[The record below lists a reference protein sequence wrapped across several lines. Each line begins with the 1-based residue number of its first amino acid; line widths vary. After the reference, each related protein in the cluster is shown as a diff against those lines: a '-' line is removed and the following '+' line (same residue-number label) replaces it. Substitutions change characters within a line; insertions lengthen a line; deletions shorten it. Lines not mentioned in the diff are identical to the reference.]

1 MSFFNIVF
9 IFTLTFLVSCGN
21 KVEVKDLP
29 GLKNE
34 NEPNPFSAP
43 TVLSL
48 DGVNSIASEQ
58 APSILIEGV
67 QNGFTVKLYSDQCV
81 TEVAS
86 GISTTTTISL
96 TSTQLTDGTYT
107 FYAKSINANGVSSS
121 CSLAN
126 VTYTMDTT
134 SPVFISATVSN
145 PSPTNTR
152 AYNLTYGSI
161 TGSYSS
167 YCIQE
172 NSTAIENCSWINGTL
187 PATFITSDSQ
197 NSKALSIWLRD
208 EAGNMSSRV
217 DTNSVLL
224 DSISSS
230 APSALALLV
239 PNSSPYNDPTPTL
252 TVSGVVFGDT
262 VSLYSGSSCSILSL
276 VASGVA
282 AGVTVDL
289 TTSSLSDGAYTFYA
303 NSIDPAG
310 NVSGCSSASVNY
322 TLDTVAPGL
331 ASVTIS
337 NASPTTSTSYNLSF
351 GATTGSFASYCILEN
366 STSLGS
372 CSWTSGALPASLTV
386 SSTNN
391 AKVISVWLKD
401 AASNISA
408 RADSNSVTLDT
419 SAPSIAITS
428 PANSSYINAATDSST
443 FTVSG
448 TCSENGRSVT
458 VKIDGSAVTTVG
470 GICDGANFTSTIDS
484 TAYAAGAMSFTAV
497 ISDAAGNSTTSSAVG
512 VTRDVTAPTL
522 SGLTD
527 DATARKMKTWTWG
540 CSETC
545 TYQYV
550 IDTTSNTTPS
560 GVFGLTTTDT
570 QSSGS
575 AIYYIHVRAKD
586 VAGNLS
592 IVAHASALLD
602 NTAPTAPAGVSDG
615 NYLSSL
621 AASPNISW
629 TASSDAN
636 GVDHYEVA
644 LGTSIGNSDTKSW
657 ATASSGD
664 SFGSLSLLSGTT
676 YYASIRAV
684 DVAGNISTVGQGNG
698 WIADTTLP
706 GAPSA
711 VTLGSVPSSLTT
723 TPTISWTAP
732 TDASGISS
740 YEVKLF
746 KASDHSMIKDW
757 TAIASGEQLT
767 SVSLIVSTNYYIKV
781 RATDN
786 AGNVGTSY
794 GQSSNWTSL
803 PPPCTAANQVFTFTS
818 VNQNVIVPANCTA
831 ATIKAWG
838 AGGGGAG
845 VAQGGGGGFSQA
857 TIGVLAGE
865 TLIVQVAGGGTKYI
879 GDNGAAGGGG
889 ASIVKRSSIPLIIAA
904 GGGGAGASYSG
915 VGGGAGAPGG
925 GLVGLTGSSSTCSGG
940 LGGTQSATGAIGSL
954 SGACVG
960 AVGST
965 GASFYTETE
974 YCDEGCW
981 YEYVFDF
988 EGSAGGWP
996 NGGSSGRGF
1005 YVTSSA
1011 GGGGGGG
1018 YFNGA
1023 GGNGNNSSQVGAGGG
1038 GGGSSYSTGISQI
1051 TIAGSGAIAGNTGD
1065 VDYASNTGAG
1075 GAAGTNGNP
1084 GRVVIM
1090 WSQTNVPFVDAP
1102 TPIILST
1109 TITNTNQTPVIT
1121 WAAIT
1126 GAGGI
1131 NHYEAQI
1138 YKAADDSIIQT
1149 WTTLASGGKFT
1160 GLFLEA
1166 NSSYYIKVRAY
1177 DNAGNVSTTS
1187 GRSANWTAVSC
1198 IPGSQTFS
1206 YSGVAV
1212 AFTVPQECTS
1222 IVVQAYGAGGGSGSS
1237 GGTYKSGGN
1246 GGFAQATIAVSINE
1260 SLTVSVGGGGI
1271 TSGGNFRGAGGGG
1284 YSGVFRSTTPL
1295 IIAGG
1300 GGGASAFAIGGHG
1313 GGSTATAGADFGC
1326 SGGGGGGTPSS
1337 GGNGGTVG
1345 VGCVV
1350 GNNGAYRL
1358 GGDGASACGGYA
1370 CAYTPIAGGFNGGGA
1385 SGGST
1390 YVVNGTAYFTYAGGG
1405 GGGGYWGGGG
1415 GGGGDYAAGGGG
1427 GSSYVTGTSTINT
1440 IGAGSA
1446 GGITGNGT
1454 NGTIVI
1460 SW

>member
-1 MSFFNIVF
+1 MSFFNIVL
-9 IFTLTFLVSCGN
+9 IFALTFLVSC
-21 KVEVKDLP
+21 VIEVKDPP
-29 GLKNE
+29 GLRDE
-34 NEPNPFSAP
+34 SVPNAFSAP

-48 DGVNSIASEQ
+48 NGVNSIANEQ
-58 APSILIEGV
+58 TPSILIEGV
-67 QNGFTVKLYSDQCV
+67 MNGYTVKLYSDQCV

-86 GISTTTTISL
+86 GISTSTSISL
-96 TSTQLTDGTYT
+96 SSTLLTEGTYT
-107 FYAKSINANGVSSS
+107 FYAKSINANGVASS

-126 VTYTMDTT
+126 VTYTMDAT
-134 SPVFISATVSN
+134 SPDLTSATVSN
-145 PSPTNTR
+145 SSPTRTTT
-152 AYNLTYGSI
+152 YNLTYASI

-172 NSTAIENCSWINGTL
+172 NSTVVGSCNWIVGIL
-187 PATFITSDSQ
+187 PASFTTSASQ
-197 NSKALSIWLRD
+197 NSKILSIWIQD
-208 EAGNMSSRV
+208 AAGNMSSRI

-224 DSISSS
+224 DSLSSS

-252 TVSGVVFGDT
+252 TVSGVSFGDT
-262 VSLYSGSSCSILSL
+262 VSLYSGSSCSIPSL

-282 AGVTVDL
+282 SGVTVDL

-303 NSIDPAG
+303 NSTDPAG

-322 TLDTVAPGL
+322 TLDTVAPEL
-331 ASVTIS
+331 ASVTVS
-337 NASPTTSTSYNLSF
+337 NASPTTSSSYNLSF

-372 CSWTSGALPASLTV
+372 CSWTSGVLPASFTV

-391 AKVISVWLKD
+391 AKVLSVWLKD
-401 AASNISA
+401 AASNVSS
-408 RADSNSVTLDT
+408 RMDSNSVTLDT

-428 PANSSYINAATDSST
+428 PANSSYINASTDSST

-448 TCSENGRSVT
+448 TCSENGRSVI

-470 GICDGANFTSTIDS
+470 GICNGANFTSTIDS

-512 VTRDVTAPTL
+512 VTRDVTVPTL
-522 SGLTD
+522 SGLTN
-527 DATARKMKTWTWG
+527 DATARKMKTWTWS

-550 IDTTSNTTPS
+550 IDTSLSTTPS
-560 GVFGLTTTDT
+560 SGFGLTTTDT
-570 QSSGS
+570 QASGS
-575 AIYYIHVRAKD
+575 ALYYIHARAKD
-586 VAGNLS
+586 AAGNLS
-592 IVAHASALLD
+592 LVTHASALLD
-602 NTAPTAPAGVSDG
+602 NTAPTAPSGVSDG
-615 NYLSSL
+615 NYLASL
-621 AASPNISW
+621 ATSPNITW

-644 LGTSIGNSDTKSW
+644 IGTSAGASDTKTW
-657 ATASSGD
+657 ATASSGN
-664 SFGSLSLLSGTT
+664 SIASLSLLSGTT
-676 YYASIRAV
+676 YYSSVRAV
-684 DVAGNISTVGQGNG
+684 DVAGNISSVGQGNG

-706 GAPSA
+706 AAPSA

-723 TPTISWTAP
+723 SPTISWTAP
-732 TDASGISS
+732 SDASGIGS

-746 KASDHSMIKDW
+746 KASDNSMVQDW
-757 TAIASGEQLT
+757 TALASGGQLT
-767 SVSLIVSTNYYIKV
+767 SLSLIVSTNYYVKV

-794 GQSSNWTSL
+794 GQSSSWLSL
-803 PPPCTAANQVFTFTS
+803 PPPCTAANQVFTFTGG
-818 VNQNVIVPANCTA
+818 NQNVIVPAYCTA

-857 TIGVLAGE
+857 TIGVLAAE
-865 TLIVQVAGGGTKYI
+865 TLIVQVAGGGSKYI
-879 GDNGAAGGGG
+879 GDQGAGGGGG
-889 ASIVKRSSIPLIIAA
+889 ASMVNRSSIPIIIAA
-904 GGGGAGASYSG
+904 GGGGAGASYMG

-925 GLVGLTGSSSTCSGG
+925 GLTGLAGSASTCTGG
-940 LGGTQSATGAIGSL
+940 LGGTQSASGAIGSL
-954 SGACVG
+954 SGYCAG

-965 GASFYTETE
+965 GASFYTTVE

-981 YEYVFDF
+981 YENVYDF
-988 EGSAGGWP
+988 GPSAGGFP
-996 NGGSSGRGF
+996 NGGYSGYGF
-1005 YVTSSA
+1005 YATSVV

-1018 YFNGA
+1018 YFMGA

-1051 TIAGSGAIAGNTGD
+1051 STAGSGAIAANTGD
-1065 VDYASNTGAG
+1065 VDYASNAGAG
-1075 GAAGTNGNP
+1075 GAASTNGNP
-1084 GRVVIM
+1084 GRVVII
-1090 WSQTNVPFVDAP
+1090 WSQTTVPFVDAP
-1102 TPIILST
+1102 TPITLST

-1121 WAAIT
+1121 WTAIT

-1160 GLFLEA
+1160 GLFLDP
-1166 NSSYYIKVRAY
+1166 NSSYYIKVRAH
-1177 DNAGNVSTTS
+1177 DNAGNISSTS

-1206 YSGVAV
+1206 YSGSAV

-1222 IVVQAYGAGGGSGSS
+1222 IVVKAYGAGGGSGNNF
-1237 GGTYKSGGN
+1237 GIYKTGGN
-1246 GGFAQATIAVSINE
+1246 GGFAQATLSVSVNE
-1260 SLTVSVGGGGI
+1260 SLSVSVGGGGI
-1271 TSGGNFRGAGGGG
+1271 TAGGNFRGAGGGG
-1284 YSGVFRSTTPL
+1284 YSGVFRSATPL

-1300 GGGASAFAIGGHG
+1300 GGGASPNAIGGHG
-1313 GGSTATAGADFGC
+1313 GGSTATAGANSGC
-1326 SGGGGGGTPSS
+1326 SGGGAGGTPSA
-1337 GGNGGTVG
+1337 GGNGGTAG
-1345 VGCVV
+1345 LGCYI

-1358 GGDGASACGGYA
+1358 GGDGNSACGGYA
-1370 CAYTPIAGGFNGGGA
+1370 CAYTPNAGGFNGGGA
-1385 SGGST
+1385 GGGSSWINVT
-1390 YVVNGTAYFTYAGGG
+1390 IFFTYSGGG

-1415 GGGGDYAAGGGG
+1415 GSSGDANAAGGGG
-1427 GSSYVTGTSTINT
+1427 GSSYVTGTSTTNT
-1440 IGAGSA
+1440 NGAGAA
-1446 GGITGNGT
+1446 GGTTGNGAH
-1454 NGTIVI
+1454 GTIVI

>member
-1 MSFFNIVF
+1 MGFFNIVL
-9 IFTLTFLVSCGN
+9 IFALTLLVSC
-21 KVEVKDLP
+21 VLEVKDPP
-29 GLKNE
+29 GLRDE
-34 NEPNPFSAP
+34 SVPNSLSAP
-43 TVLSL
+43 TELSL
-48 DGVNSIASEQ
+48 NGVNSIASELT
-58 APSILIEGV
+58 PSVLIEGV
-67 QNGFTVKLYSDQCV
+67 QSGYTVILYSDQCV

-86 GISTTTTISL
+86 GISNTTSISL

-107 FYAKSINANGVSSS
+107 FYAKSINANGVSSA

-126 VTYTMDTT
+126 VTYTMDTA
-134 SPVFISATVSN
+134 SPDLISATVSN
-145 PSPTNTR
+145 SSPTSTR
-152 AYNLTYGSI
+152 TYNLTYASI

-172 NSTAIENCSWINGTL
+172 NSTVLGNCNWIAGAL
-187 PATFITSDSQ
+187 PASFTTSASQ
-197 NSKALSIWLRD
+197 NPKVLSVWLQD
-208 EAGNMSSRV
+208 AAGNKSSRI

-224 DSISSS
+224 DSVSSS
-230 APSALALLV
+230 APTALALQV
-239 PNSSPYNDPTPTL
+239 PNSSPYNDPTPSIV
-252 TVSGVVFGDT
+252 VSGVSFGDT

-276 VASGVA
+276 VASGLA

-289 TTSSLSDGAYTFYA
+289 TSSSLSDGNYTFYA

-331 ASVTIS
+331 ASVTVS
-337 NASPTTSTSYNLSF
+337 NASPTTSSNYNLSF
-351 GATTGSFASYCILEN
+351 GATTGSFTSYCILEN

-372 CSWTSGALPASLTV
+372 CSWTSGVLPASFMV

-391 AKVISVWLKD
+391 AKVLSVWLKD

-408 RADSNSVTLDT
+408 RVDSNPVTLDT

-458 VKIDGSAVTTVG
+458 VKIDGTAVTTVG

-522 SGLTD
+522 SGLAD
-527 DATARKMKTWTWG
+527 DATARKIKTWTWS

-550 IDTTSNTTPS
+550 IDTTLSTTPS

-575 AIYYIHVRAKD
+575 AIYYIHARAKD
-586 VAGNLS
+586 AAGNLS
-592 IVAHASALLD
+592 VVTHVSALLD
-602 NTAPTAPAGVSDG
+602 NTAPTAPSGVNDG
-615 NYLSSL
+615 NYLASL
-621 AASPNISW
+621 AASPNITW

-636 GVDHYEVA
+636 GVDHYDVA
-644 LGTSIGNSDTKSW
+644 IGTSAGASDTKTW
-657 ATASSGD
+657 ATASSGN
-664 SFGSLSLLSGTT
+664 SIASLSLLSETT
-676 YYASIRAV
+676 YYASVRAV
-684 DVAGNISTVGQGNG
+684 DVAGNISTVSQGNG

-706 GAPSA
+706 SAPSA
-711 VTLGSVPSSLTT
+711 ITLGSVPNSLTT

-732 TDASGISS
+732 TDASGIGA
-740 YEVKLF
+740 YEVKIF
-746 KASDHSMIKDW
+746 KASDHSMVKDW
-757 TAIASGEQLT
+757 TALASGGQLT
-767 SVSLIVSTNYYIKV
+767 SLSLIVSTNYYVKV

-794 GQSSNWTSL
+794 GQSSSWTSL
-803 PPPCTAANQVFTFTS
+803 PPPCTAANQVFTFTGG
-818 VNQNVIVPANCTA
+818 NQNVIVPAYCTA

-865 TLIVQVAGGGTKYI
+865 TITVEVAGGGTKYI
-879 GDNGAAGGGG
+879 GDKGAAGGGG
-889 ASIVKRSSIPLIIAA
+889 ASIVQRSYLRLIVAA
-904 GGGGAGASYSG
+904 GGGGAGASYMG
-915 VGGGAGAPGG
+915 FGGGAGAPGG
-925 GLVGLTGSSSTCSGG
+925 GLTGLTGSASTCTGG
-940 LGGTQSATGAIGSL
+940 LGGTQSAIGAIGSL
-954 SGACVG
+954 SGNCVG

-965 GASFYTETE
+965 GASFYTAIES
-974 YCDEGCW
+974 CDEGCW
-981 YEYVFDF
+981 YDYVFDF

-1005 YVTSSA
+1005 NATSVV

-1023 GGNGNNSSQVGAGGG
+1023 GGNGNNSSQVGSGGG
-1038 GGGSSYSTGISQI
+1038 GGGSSYTSGISQI
-1051 TIAGSGAIAGNTGD
+1051 STAGSGATAANTGD
-1065 VDYASNTGAG
+1065 VDYASNAGAG
-1075 GAAGTNGNP
+1075 GATGTNGNP

-1090 WSQTNVPFVDAP
+1090 WSQTAVPFVDAP
-1102 TPIILST
+1102 TPITLST

-1121 WAAIT
+1121 WTAIT

-1138 YKAADDSIIQT
+1138 YKAADDTIVKT

-1160 GLFLEA
+1160 GLFLDV
-1166 NSSYYIKVRAY
+1166 NSSYYIKVRAH
-1177 DNAGNVSTTS
+1177 DNAGNISTTS

-1198 IPGSQTFS
+1198 IPGSQTFN
-1206 YSGVAV
+1206 YSGSAV

-1222 IVVQAYGAGGGSGSS
+1222 IVVQAYGAGGGSS
-1237 GGTYKSGGN
+1237 GANRSGGN
-1246 GGFAQATIAVSINE
+1246 GGFAQATIAVSVNE
-1260 SLTVSVGGGGI
+1260 SLTVSVGGGGGRP
-1271 TSGGNFRGAGGGG
+1271 GGNFMGAAGGGF
-1284 YSGVFRSTTPL
+1284 SAVFRSTTPL

-1300 GGGASAFAIGGHG
+1300 GGGASSYAMGGHG
-1313 GGSTATAGADFGC
+1313 GGSTANAGASYGC
-1326 SGGGGGGTPSS
+1326 SGGGAGGTPSS
-1337 GGNGGTVG
+1337 GGNGGAAG
-1345 VGCVV
+1345 VGCII
-1350 GNNGAYRL
+1350 GNNGLSRI

-1370 CAYTPIAGGFNGGGA
+1370 CFNIPTAGGFNGGGA
-1385 SGGST
+1385 SGGCFYINNAQQGFITSS
-1390 YVVNGTAYFTYAGGG
+1390 GGG

-1415 GGGGDYAAGGGG
+1415 GSGGDDYASGGGG
-1427 GSSYVTGTSTINT
+1427 GSSYVTGTSTTNT
-1440 IGAGSA
+1440 NGAGSA
-1446 GGITGNGT
+1446 GGVTGNGA